1 MAAAGGDDGVSFFED
16 LENKLELQIEPQYFE
31 IPRKFRSCGALHFP
45 LTYLSYLIEVIE
57 ILGKKIEQTND
68 TEEDPL
74 LSLQVYE
81 SCLCLSLSPS
91 LSLCLLPVILNDL
104 RNKIPPTTN

>member
-1 MAAAGGDDGVSFFED
+1 MAAAGADDGVSFFED

-31 IPRKFRSCGALHFP
+31 IPRKFRSCGAPHFP

-74 LSLQVYE
+74 LSLQVHK
-81 SCLCLSLSPS
+81 SCLLSLSLIAPQLIS
-91 LSLCLLPVILNDL
+91 ETKSRLQRVD
-104 RNKIPPTTN
+104 